1 MIGYSYNTYHQPPT
15 MKIIDNFL
23 SKSDFEVT
31 QQFFLGDSFTWHL
44 MPSIANKRQGLDQ
57 YQFVHTFFDISKPYL
72 QQYSNFLTPIFSKLQ
87 AKYILRVKA
96 NLRPRTSTGVLSDYH
111 VDMSLNQ
118 QTAIFYLNTNNGY
131 TKFQDN
137 TLQDVSSVANRLLTF
152 YGGLKHCG
160 ASATD
165 SNYRIL
171 LNINYIPS

>member
-1 MIGYSYNTYHQPPT
+1 

-23 SKSDFEVT
+23 DEDEFKVI
-31 QQFFLGDSFTWHL
+31 QQYLTNDSFSWNL
-44 MPSIANKRQGLDQ
+44 LPSIANNKQGLDQ
-57 YQFVHTFFDISKPYL
+57 YQFVHTFFDISKPSL
-72 QQYSNFLTPIFSKLQ
+72 QNYSNFLTPLFNKLQ

-96 NLRPRTSTGVLSDYH
+96 NCRPRTTQGVLSDYH

-137 TLQDVSSVANRLLTF
+137 SFPDVPSVANRLLTF

-160 ASATD
+160 CSATD

-171 LNINYIPS
+171 LNINYIPANTTTFDPFKI

>member
-1 MIGYSYNTYHQPPT
+1 

-23 SKSDFEVT
+23 PKTDFEVI
-31 QQFFLGDSFTWHL
+31 QQFLLGDNFSWNL
-44 MPSIANKRQGLDQ
+44 LPSIANHKQGLDQ
-57 YQFVHTFFDISKPYL
+57 YQFVHTFFDISKPSL
-72 QQYSNFLTPIFSKLQ
+72 QNYSNFLTPLFSKLQ

-96 NLRPRTSTGVLSDYH
+96 NCRPRTSTAVLSDYH

-137 TLQDVSSVANRLLTF
+137 TLQDVPSVANRLLTF
-152 YGGLKHCG
+152 DGSLKHCG